1 MSQTTNKTLNLA
13 FMFVLTLTIGL
24 LITSFTYTRLL
35 SFEYI
40 VAHVILVVSC
50 TAYIVARGKYLHK
63 DILFTETVF
72 YFLFLAYVVKFYF
85 FVSNDEF
92 LLARNQIYFGLSS
105 DAELMTQ
112 LFTYSALAILAALT
126 TLIYILYSRKPF
138 YKLTAFALNR
148 SASGRSIFTTYVIVA
163 TLFIILYVTSD
174 LTQKGRG
181 IYLPYN
187 LNGLLQ
193 YCRIIVV
200 PSLLLFL
207 IWQYQSMGAK
217 FQIRI
222 AVVLYLLF
230 LTYDAFSRDSKG
242 SMLYGVTA
250 LMFFFY
256 FGGTRI
262 QLRKYIFLG
271 SFFYISVM
279 LYPVLRQMR
288 FGYNQT
294 SSVLDI
300 ISSYISTAT
309 YSELFFQP
317 ILMVFSRVI
326 SVGSYA
332 LVLSSETN
340 PLYFDVIPY
349 ILGNELHNYVTQTY
363 FTYGLAVTNYG
374 ASASFFGYLYIVGG
388 LAGLL
393 CLLPVTIYCMY
404 LLWCFCGKKYQP
416 IFPIVAAM
424 YIRLMIND
432 LSDGDL
438 LRAVLFRIPMYMAT
452 MSLCILILNIFG
464 SKNAIRNH

>member
-1 MSQTTNKTLNLA
+1 MPQQTSKTLNSA
-13 FMFVLTLTIGL
+13 FIFVLTLTTGFL
-24 LITSFTYTRLL
+24 LSSFTYTRLL

-40 VAHVILVVSC
+40 VAHLILAVSC
-50 TAYIVARGKYLHK
+50 VAYIVARGKYLHK
-63 DILFTETVF
+63 DILFTDTVF

-85 FVSNDEF
+85 FVSDDEF

-112 LFTYSALAILAALT
+112 LFTYSALALMAAIS

-138 YKLTAFALNR
+138 QNLLAFAINR
-148 SASGRSIFTTYVIVA
+148 SASRRSIFLTYSIVII
-163 TLFIILYVTSD
+163 LFLILYVTSEF
-174 LTQKGRG
+174 TQKGRG

-207 IWQYQSMGAK
+207 IWQYQSLNAK
-217 FQIRI
+217 FQIKF
-222 AVVLYLLF
+222 AVLLYLLF
-230 LTYDAFSRDSKG
+230 LVYDAFSRDSKG

-262 QLRKYIFLG
+262 QLRRFITLG

-279 LYPVLRQMR
+279 LYPVLRQLR

-294 SSVLDI
+294 ASAFDI
-300 ISSYISTAT
+300 ISTYIATAT
-309 YSELFFQP
+309 YSEIFFQP

-332 LVLSSETN
+332 LVLTAETS

-349 ILGNELHNYVTQTY
+349 IFENELHNYVTQTY
-363 FTYGLAVTNYG
+363 FTYGLALTNYG
-374 ASASFFGYLYIVGG
+374 ASASLFGYLYIIGG
-388 LAGLL
+388 LTGLL

-404 LLWCFCGKKYQP
+404 LLWSFCSRKYQP

-438 LRAVLFRIPMYMAT
+438 LRAVLFRIPMYVIT
-452 MSLCILILNIFG
+452 MSLCILILNMSG
-464 SKNAIRNH
+464 SKNAIRNN